1 MSLLQEKSGEREKKR
16 ASEKRDSAG
25 IPRALRLAGAG
36 SWLGRRKRRLAQ
48 IAGAQTNKIKEAA
61 KDSADASEKSSGERS
76 GKHSSQR
83 RRAREKV
90 LIQLASS
97 SFGGNYPG
105 HISHTT

>member
-1 MSLLQEKSGEREKKR
+1 MSGRSWQLARAQE
-16 ASEKRDSAG
+16 AA
-25 IPRALRLAGAG
+25 PRAD
-36 SWLGRRKRRLAQ
+36 
-48 IAGAQTNKIKEAA
+48 AGAQTNKIKEAA